1 MVGVVWGEVLH
12 PWDVARGALKVQ
24 INREIG
30 ESLKDTKDCIFVHL
44 HVVLLDFLS
53 GVHENLDNLAIL
65 DCLSYLEGRENLR
78 KRIKLWTAVE
88 VC

>member
-1 MVGVVWGEVLH
+1 MVRVVRGEVLH
-12 PWDVARGALKVQ
+12 PWDIARGALKVQ

-65 DCLSYLEGRENLR
+65 DCLSNLKRRENLR
-78 KRIKLWTAVE
+78 ERIELWTTIE